1 MFTKPTLANNRY
13 ELISPLGQGGMA
25 CVFKAL
31 DTRLKV
37 EKAIKIPN
45 HKCLTNKKIRDRFE
59 TEATTMA
66 VLHHKNI
73 VVVHDIRDEM
83 YEDPNGV
90 VSIKLVYMVMEM
102 LPGGS
107 LQDRIDDHGP
117 LHPQQAIDAA
127 IAMSQGLGYA
137 HQNNVVHR
145 DVKLDNVLIGS
156 DNTLKV
162 TDFGIAQIDGGTGM
176 TQTGATMGTLAYMA
190 PEQKLSSRRATS
202 LSDLYSVG
210 ASLYVMLTG
219 RNPSELYASDIQEV
233 AFADFPSEVTEV
245 LRRCC
250 NIDVTERYQSA
261 EELIEALQEI
271 RSCFGL
277 IPEDTK
283 PFFIPREDTT
293 LEPDDI
299 LRQDKKVTNMW
310 TTLLGIDP
318 DELSVTMPRPN
329 VVRPQHQSNNTALDL
344 DLFSTGGETDTA
356 FDLLGLDLTGGHT
369 GTGSS
374 EQNEP
379 SNQSASAAHPAPGTV
394 LDSNPAAPVV
404 THPEQKNS
412 SSLVPFLTVGL
423 VAAFA
428 IIGWLTTQSSQEA
441 APVTPVA
448 KQASSAS
455 SEQATQKDTTE
466 KTTADPNKEN
476 TTTTVD
482 ATAKA
487 TTTPKEDSKTD
498 KTVNAK
504 PAKKDVPKE
513 TVVKTK
519 PKKKTVATPKKAAPV
534 VVQKITET
542 ANVAAPTTFGS
553 LVVTAR
559 PWAKVFVGDKKATC
573 AGKSGNTTACK
584 MTLPTGRNRI
594 TLINTVDMTKK
605 VLTLNITE
613 GKNSNSCWNFESQS
627 PC

>member
-1 MFTKPTLANNRY
+1 MFHKPTLANNRY

-83 YEDPNGV
+83 YEDPNGI

-117 LHPQQAIDAA
+117 LHPQQAIEAA

-137 HQNNVVHR
+137 HQHNVVHR

-219 RNPSELYASDIQEV
+219 RNPSELYASDIQEE
-233 AFADFPSEVTEV
+233 AFADFPPEVAEV

-250 NIDVTERYQSA
+250 NLDVKERYQTA
-261 EELIEALQEI
+261 EALIEALQEI

-283 PFFIPREDTT
+283 PFFIPRKDAT
-293 LEPDDI
+293 LDPDDI

-318 DELSVTMPRPN
+318 DEMSATMPRPN
-329 VVRPQHQSNNTALDL
+329 VVRPQHKSKDTALDL

-369 GTGSS
+369 STDSS
-374 EQNEP
+374 EQKEP
-379 SNQSASAAHPAPGTV
+379 SNQSTSAAPPAPGTI
-394 LDSNPAAPVV
+394 LDSTASAPPV
-404 THPEQKNS
+404 TLPEKEQS

-423 VAAFA
+423 VAAFG
-428 IIGWLTTQSSQEA
+428 IIGWLTTQSSQEVE
-441 APVTPVA
+441 PLTPVA
-448 KQASSAS
+448 Q
-455 SEQATQKDTTE
+455 QATQKDTTE
-466 KTTADPNKEN
+466 KTTTVAASNKEN
-476 TTTTVD
+476 TTTVD
-482 ATAKA
+482 ATAKE
-487 TTTPKEDSKTD
+487 TTTAKEDSKTE

-534 VVQKITET
+534 VVQKVTET
-542 ANVAAPTTFGS
+542 AKVAAPTTFGDI
-553 LVVTAR
+553 VVTAR
-559 PWAKVFVGDKKATC
+559 PWAKVFVGGKPATC
-573 AGKSGNTTACK
+573 AGKSRNTTACK
-584 MTLPTGRNRI
+584 MTLPTGRNTI
-594 TLINTVDMTKK
+594 TLQNTVDMTKK
-605 VLTLNITE
+605 VLTLNIKE
-613 GKNSNSCWNFESQS
+613 GKNANSCWNFESQS

>member
-13 ELISPLGQGGMA
+13 ELISTLGQGGMA

-45 HKCLTNKKIRDRFE
+45 HMCLTNKKIRDRFE

-66 VLHHKNI
+66 ILHHKNI

-83 YEDPNGV
+83 YEDPNGI

-127 IAMSQGLGYA
+127 IAMSEGLGYA

-176 TQTGATMGTLAYMA
+176 TQTGATMGTLASMA
-190 PEQKLSSRRATS
+190 PEQELSSRRATS

-219 RNPSELYASDIQEV
+219 RNPSELYASDIQEIG
-233 AFADFPSEVTEV
+233 FADFPPEVAEV
-245 LRRCC
+245 LRSCC
-250 NIDVTERYQSA
+250 NIDVKERYQSA
-261 EELIEALQEI
+261 EELIDALQGI

-277 IPEDTK
+277 IQEDTK
-283 PFFIPREDTT
+283 PFYIPRKDST
-293 LEPDDI
+293 LHPEDI

-310 TTLLGIDP
+310 TTLLGVDP
-318 DELSVTMPRPN
+318 DELSATRPRMPRPN
-329 VVRPQHQSNNTALDL
+329 VVKPQSTSNDTALDL

-379 SNQSASAAHPAPGTV
+379 SNQSASAGPPPPGTI
-394 LDSNPAAPVV
+394 LDSTASV
-404 THPEQKNS
+404 THPEKKKS
-412 SSLVPFLTVGL
+412 SSLIPFLTVGL

-428 IIGWLTTQSSQEA
+428 VIGWLATQSSQEVDS
-441 APVTPVA
+441 VTPVA
-448 KQASSAS
+448 KQAS

-466 KTTADPNKEN
+466 KTTASPNQEN
-476 TTTTVD
+476 TTNTVD
-482 ATAKA
+482 ATAKEA
-487 TTTPKEDSKTD
+487 ATPKEDSKTEQ
-498 KTVNAK
+498 TVNAK
-504 PAKKDVPKE
+504 LATKE
-513 TVVKTK
+513 VQKVTPVKTK
-519 PKKKTVATPKKAAPV
+519 PKNKTVATPKKSAPV
-534 VVQKITET
+534 VVQKVQEKAAI
-542 ANVAAPTTFGS
+542 AAPTTFGDI
-553 LVVTAR
+553 VVTAR
-559 PWAKVFVGDKKATC
+559 PWAKVFVGGKAATC
-573 AGKSGNTTACK
+573 AGKSINTTACK
-584 MTLPTGRNRI
+584 MTLPTGRNTI
-594 TLINTVDMTKK
+594 TLQNTVDMTKK
-605 VLTLNITE
+605 VLTINIKK